1 MPGEDASTLSNSG
14 VEQRASVLADI
25 RHALT
30 NIAVPH
36 HESPSVV
43 LRRRVVV
50 GMVLVVGAVLMS
62 AAMRRHPAEPS
73 FSWLVLVAAVVWTV
87 GSLASGP
94 LHLGGITWQGRNQ
107 RPVITGSVIGLLL
120 GGAFVLAGLVAQQ
133 IPVVSDQ
140 VTQVLRYADQGSWRL
155 LLAIALVGA
164 IAEELFYRG
173 ALYTALGRHYPTL
186 VSTIVYVSVT
196 MASGNVMLGVAALVL
211 GTVCAW
217 ERRSTGGVLAP
228 VMTHFIWSLVVM
240 LALPPVF
247 GL

>member
-1 MPGEDASTLSNSG
+1 MPGHDAPAMNNSG
-14 VEQRASVLADI
+14 IDQQVSVLADI

-30 NIAVPH
+30 NVAAPH

-50 GMVLVVGAVLMS
+50 GIVLVIGAGLLGAVLT
-62 AAMRRHPAEPS
+62 RGPAESS
-73 FSWLVLVAAVVWTV
+73 FFWLTLVLAVFWAV
-87 GSLASGP
+87 GALASGP
-94 LHLGGITWQGRNQ
+94 LHLGGINWQGRNQ

-120 GGAFVLAGLVAQQ
+120 GGAFVLAGLVAKQ

-140 VTQVLRYADQGSWRL
+140 ITQVLRYADQGSWRL
-155 LLAIALVGA
+155 ILAIALVGA

-173 ALYTALGRHYPTL
+173 ALYTALGRHHPAL
-186 VSTIVYVSVT
+186 LSTIVYVAIT
-196 MASGNVMLGVAALVL
+196 MASGNLMLGVAAMVL
-211 GTVCAW
+211 GTVCAG

-228 VMTHFIWSLVVM
+228 VMTHFVWSLVVV